1 MPLSFTWMYPQL
13 LCHVF
18 WPNLWDGLTVSL
30 SCCGEITCGT
40 KVLDRAFL
48 AQALPSKQ
56 ALQVRDPQNLD
67 KSWSFFPTLK
77 FEMNF
82 L

>member
-1 MPLSFTWMYPQL
+1 MYPQL

-18 WPNLWDGLTVSL
+18 WPNLWDGLNMSL
-30 SCCGEITCGT
+30 SCCGEIMCRT

-56 ALQVRDPQNLD
+56 ALPVRDPQNLD
-67 KSWSFFPTLK
+67 KSWSFFSLYNLK
-77 FEMNF
+77 
-82 L
+82 